1 MDSLIVEDPDA
12 VGARKSLNGRQK
24 IQAQKKLRTSRRAPG
39 DKVPNGWSSSG
50 FSLLPEKL

>member
-50 FSLLPEKL
+50 FSLLPENL